1 MNITAIAINLIA
13 MIGLMIAFYRNR
25 EKAIRSLKVAVKGF
39 IKMLPMVLIIVLGI
53 GLLLG
58 LVPTSTISQF
68 AGEQSGFWGVLIVGL
83 LGAVLFIPALLSFP
97 LAASLLDGG
106 ASVSVVVA
114 FITTLTMI
122 GTVTLPLEIRELGKR
137 MALLRN
143 GMSFLIA
150 IIIAY
155 IMGAIL

>member
-1 MNITAIAINLIA
+1 MNVTAIFINLIA
-13 MIGLMIAFYRNR
+13 IVGLLIAFYRNR
-25 EKAIRSLKVAVKGF
+25 EKALMSLKVALKGF
-39 IKMLPMVLIIVLGI
+39 MRMLPMVLIIILGI

-58 LVPTSTISQF
+58 LVSPSTISQF

-106 ASVSVVVA
+106 ASISVVAA

-122 GTVTLPLEIRELGKR
+122 GTVTLPLEIRELGKK

-150 IIIAY
+150 ILIAF

>member
-1 MNITAIAINLIA
+1 MNFTVIIINAIAL
-13 MIGLMIAFYRNR
+13 IGLLIAFYKNK
-25 EKAIRSLKVAVKGF
+25 EKAVKSLKIAVKSF
-39 IKMLPMVLIIVLGI
+39 IRMLPMVLIIIVAI

-58 LVPTSTISQF
+58 FVPPSTISQF
-68 AGEQSGFWGVLIVGL
+68 AGEQSGIWGVLIVGL
-83 LGAVLFIPALLSFP
+83 VGAVMFIPALLSFP

-106 ASVSVVVA
+106 ASVSVVAA

-122 GTVTLPLEIRELGKR
+122 GTVTLPLEIKELGKK

-150 IIIAY
+150 ILIAF

>member
-1 MNITAIAINLIA
+1 MNVTAIFINLIA
-13 MIGLMIAFYRNR
+13 IVGLLIAFYRNR
-25 EKAIRSLKVAVKGF
+25 EKALMSLKVALKGF
-39 IKMLPMVLIIVLGI
+39 IKMLPMVLIIILGI

-58 LVPTSTISQF
+58 LVSPSTISQF

-106 ASVSVVVA
+106 ASISVVAA

-122 GTVTLPLEIRELGKR
+122 GTVTLPLEIRELGKK

-150 IIIAY
+150 ILIAF

>member
-1 MNITAIAINLIA
+1 MNVTAIFINLIA
-13 MIGLMIAFYRNR
+13 IVGLLIAFYKNR
-25 EKAIRSLKVAVKGF
+25 EKAMMSLKVAVKGF
-39 IKMLPMVLIIVLGI
+39 IKMLPMVLIIILGI

-58 LVPTSTISQF
+58 LVSPGTISRF

-106 ASVSVVVA
+106 ASISVVAA

-122 GTVTLPLEIRELGKR
+122 GTVTLPLEIRELGKK
-137 MALLRN
+137 MALLRS

-150 IIIAY
+150 IIIAF

>member
-1 MNITAIAINLIA
+1 MNVTAIFINLIA
-13 MIGLMIAFYRNR
+13 IVGLLIAFYRNR
-25 EKAIRSLKVAVKGF
+25 EKALMSLKVALKGF
-39 IKMLPMVLIIVLGI
+39 VRMLPMVLILILGI

-58 LVPTSTISQF
+58 LVSPSTISQF

-106 ASVSVVVA
+106 ASISVVAA

-122 GTVTLPLEIRELGKR
+122 GTVTLPLEIRELGKK

-150 IIIAY
+150 ILIAF

>member
-1 MNITAIAINLIA
+1 MDIKVLVINLSALGCLIFAFVKDKTKTKESLIIA
-13 MIGLMIAFYRNR
+13 AKSFLRI
-25 EKAIRSLKVAVKGF
+25 
-39 IKMLPMVLIIVLGI
+39 LPVVLIIIIFI

-58 LVPTSTISQF
+58 FVTPDGISRII
-68 AGEQSGFWGVLIVGL
+68 GEKSGFKGTL
-83 LGAVLFIPALLSFP
+83 LAALAGTILHIPSIISFP
-97 LAASLLDGG
+97 LAAALLRSG
-106 ASVSVVVA
+106 ATITAVAA

-122 GTVTLPLEIRELGKR
+122 GTVTLPLEIKELGKK

-150 IIIAY
+150 IIIAL

>member
-1 MNITAIAINLIA
+1 MNVTAIFINLIA
-13 MIGLMIAFYRNR
+13 IVGLLIAFYRNR
-25 EKAIRSLKVAVKGF
+25 EKALMSLKVALKGF
-39 IKMLPMVLIIVLGI
+39 VRMLPMVLILILGI

-58 LVPTSTISQF
+58 LVPPSTISQF

-106 ASVSVVVA
+106 ASISVVAA

-122 GTVTLPLEIRELGKR
+122 GTVTLPLEIRELGKK

-150 IIIAY
+150 ILIAF

>member
-1 MNITAIAINLIA
+1 MNITAIIINVIALIC
-13 MIGLMIAFYRNR
+13 LLIAFYKNK
-25 EKAIRSLKVAVKGF
+25 EKAVRSLKIAVKGF
-39 IKMLPMVLIIVLGI
+39 IRLLPMALIIVVGI

-58 LVPTSTISQF
+58 FVPPSTISQF
-68 AGEQSGFWGVLIVGL
+68 AGEQSGVWGVLIVGL

-106 ASVSVVVA
+106 ASISVVAA

-122 GTVTLPLEIRELGKR
+122 GTVTLPLEIKELGKK

-150 IIIAY
+150 IVIAF

>member
-1 MNITAIAINLIA
+1 MNVTAIFINLIA
-13 MIGLMIAFYRNR
+13 IVGLLIAFYRNR
-25 EKAIRSLKVAVKGF
+25 EKALMSLKVAVKGF
-39 IKMLPMVLIIVLGI
+39 IKMLPMVLIIILGI

-58 LVPTSTISQF
+58 LVSPDTISQF

-122 GTVTLPLEIRELGKR
+122 GTVTLPLEIKELGKK

-150 IIIAY
+150 ILIAF

>member
-1 MNITAIAINLIA
+1 MLASALAVLWLLAPASAVTGAIPSESEGGAARAVVESLHSVLLECMKKALAKADSDGSDVRTAVLDGVEAA
-13 MIGLMIAFYRNR
+13 NR
-25 EKAIRSLKVAVKGF
+25 R
-39 IKMLPMVLIIVLGI
+39 VLELGI
-53 GLLLG
+53 GAG
-58 LVPTSTISQF
+58 ST
-68 AGEQSGFWGVLIVGL
+68 
-83 LGAVLFIPALLSFP
+83 

-106 ASVSVVVA
+106 ASISVVAA

-122 GTVTLPLEIRELGKR
+122 GTVTLPLEIKELGKK

-150 IIIAY
+150 ILIAF